1 MINKTVV
8 YYTKLNKKGELV
20 IDEVKTQNAANDS
33 NNFKL
38 MLVKSG
44 TPEYKKLIK
53 EIIGEKTKDVCA
65 KENLMIFPNESFL
78 AEADPL
84 LLNAIGQQI
93 MYFSQN
99 PLILQAMLDTC
110 DVKHTDSSPLI
121 KVASKLVTENAL
133 LDFAN

>member
-20 IDEVKTQNAANDS
+20 IDEVKTQNAANDL

-38 MLVKSG
+38 KLVKSG

-78 AEADPL
+78 L
-84 LLNAIGQQI
+84 LLKFI
-93 MYFSQN
+93 
-99 PLILQAMLDTC
+99 LIFFQAMLDTC
-110 DVKHTDSSPLI
+110 DVKRTDSSPLI
-121 KVASKLVTENAL
+121 KVASKLVTEKAL
-133 LDFAN
+133 LAFIS

>member
-20 IDEVKTQNAANDS
+20 IDEVKTQNAANDL

-38 MLVKSG
+38 KLVKSG

-78 AEADPL
+78 AKADPL
-84 LLNAIGQQI
+84 LVNAIGQQI

-110 DVKHTDSSPLI
+110 DVKRTDSSPLI
-121 KVASKLVTENAL
+121 KVASKLVTEKAL
-133 LDFAN
+133 LDFVN